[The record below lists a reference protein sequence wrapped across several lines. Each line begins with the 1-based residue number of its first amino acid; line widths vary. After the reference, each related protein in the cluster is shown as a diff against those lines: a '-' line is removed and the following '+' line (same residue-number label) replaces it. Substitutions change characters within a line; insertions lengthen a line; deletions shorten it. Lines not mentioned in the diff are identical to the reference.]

1 MNERS
6 LRVLEFNKIKE
17 NLRKYAVTSGGKEL
31 VDNLAPYSSAYEV
44 REALEESR
52 EALELLIKKGNPP
65 FEGLHDV
72 REGIERAKKGGCLNP
87 AQLLYIGNM
96 LRCTSRIQEYLTR
109 KEEEESFPK
118 LEDLAYILTPIKNL
132 ENEIENAIVSEE
144 EISDRA
150 SSTLHNIRRSLKEK
164 NSSVRDKI
172 NSIVRSNAKYL
183 QDAIYTMRG
192 DRYVLPVK
200 AEYKGAVPGLVH
212 DQSSTGAT
220 LFIEPMSLVNL
231 NNEIKELKLK
241 EQAEIERILWA
252 LSKKVKDNS
261 DVCSSNM
268 KILLQIDFIFAKGK
282 YASSIDGMMPKVN
295 EDGSFNL
302 VGAKHPLIDRDKV
315 VPSDI
320 YLGKNFSVLMVTGPN
335 TGGKTVTI
343 KTVGLLHLMGM
354 SGLLIPTRDDSSISF
369 YREVFADIGDE
380 QSIEQSLSTFSSHLT
395 NIVGIMRE
403 ADRDSLVLFDELGA
417 GTDPTEGAA
426 LATAIIE
433 TLKERGT
440 KIIGTTHYSELKGY
454 ALKTPGVENA
464 SVEFDVE
471 TLRPTY
477 RLLIG
482 VPGKSNAFEISRRL
496 GLDDFVI
503 EKAKGFVSEEN
514 MQFEDLIRD
523 LQEKSIIANR
533 DAREAERIK
542 IETEK
547 IKRTYEEKLKRLE
560 TTRDK
565 AYNEARREAKEI
577 ISAAKDEADEI
588 LKAMRE
594 LEKLGISGGGR
605 KRLEEERKKLK
616 DSLEDREKALIKER
630 ENAGEVIE
638 KVTLGMEAF
647 LPSLNQKVIIIS
659 MPDNRGEV
667 QVEAGIMKISV
678 KLKDLRKAEKTK
690 EEKVRKKREVKLNL
704 RSVESRLDLR
714 GLDAEEKVR
723 KKREVKLNLRS
734 VESRLDLRGLDAE
747 EACYR
752 TDKYLD
758 EAYMANLGEVT
769 IVHGKGT
776 GILRKAINDM
786 LKRHPHVKS
795 YRLGAYGEGG
805 DGVTMVELK

>member
-714 GLDAEEKVR
+714 GLDAEE
-723 KKREVKLNLRS
+723 
-734 VESRLDLRGLDAE
+734 
-747 EACYR
+747 ACYR

>member
-17 NLRKYAVTSGGKEL
+17 KLRKYAVTSGGKEL

-150 SSTLHNIRRSLKEK
+150 SSTLHNIRRNLKEK

-659 MPDNRGEV
+659 MPDNKGEV

-690 EEKVRKKREVKLNL
+690 
-704 RSVESRLDLR
+704 
-714 GLDAEEKVR
+714 EEKVR

>member
-690 EEKVRKKREVKLNL
+690 EEKVRKKREV
-704 RSVESRLDLR
+704 R
-714 GLDAEEKVR
+714 
-723 KKREVKLNLRS
+723 LNLRS

>member
-72 REGIERAKKGGCLNP
+72 REGIQRAKKGGCLNP

-454 ALKTPGVENA
+454 ALKTHGVENA

-659 MPDNRGEV
+659 MPDNKGEV

-690 EEKVRKKREVKLNL
+690 
-704 RSVESRLDLR
+704 
-714 GLDAEEKVR
+714 EEKVR

>member
-17 NLRKYAVTSGGKEL
+17 KLRKYAVTSGGKEL

-659 MPDNRGEV
+659 MPDNKGEV

-690 EEKVRKKREVKLNL
+690 
-704 RSVESRLDLR
+704 
-714 GLDAEEKVR
+714 EEKVR

-786 LKRHPHVKS
+786 LKRHPHVKR

>member
-87 AQLLYIGNM
+87 AQLLYIGTM

-109 KEEEESFPK
+109 KEEEESFLK

-659 MPDNRGEV
+659 MPDNKGEV
-667 QVEAGIMKISV
+667 QVEAGIMKINV

-690 EEKVRKKREVKLNL
+690 
-704 RSVESRLDLR
+704 
-714 GLDAEEKVR
+714 EEKVR